1 MQVDFYII
9 SEHSQKD
16 SNQLVCQLCEKA
28 LEQNLSIFIY
38 TESAEQA
45 YLLDELLWTYKAD
58 SFIAHNNLFA
68 QSIRPSSKQK
78 IFQYPVI
85 IGSDLSTEQT
95 VNTPQDNHL
104 LINLSSTNLIE
115 RYTTITQK
123 FSRIAEVVG
132 KNNNEK
138 AIARD
143 RYRFYREKGY
153 TLNKYDL

>member
-1 MQVDFYII
+1 MQIDFYII

-28 LEQNLSIFIY
+28 LEQNLSVFIY

-45 YLLDELLWTYKAD
+45 YLLDELLWIFKAD

-68 QSIRPSSKQK
+68 QPTMPSSKQRA
-78 IFQYPVI
+78 FQYPVV

-95 VNTPQDNHL
+95 IKASQDNQL

-115 RYTTITQK
+115 RCAAITQK

-143 RYRFYREKGY
+143 HYRFYQKKGY